1 MQPWPQTIQS
11 NVVHELRRQFEIGV
25 EAGDETV
32 IAANLQ
38 IPIYVAAI
46 KYGDRRQY
54 DIVKGIFNSPR
65 SPNARTAAIVA
76 LCNATVPELIEETFK
91 FVLTDVKEQDFAM
104 FIANLASNKNTTRK
118 VATFVKE
125 HFDEIYSRFSGK
137 FQLHYIITCAFEKLG
152 THADA
157 KGIQEFFEDKD
168 VSRFDLALQQALST
182 IHSNADLIERSAQD
196 VKSYL
201 EKANV

>member
-1 MQPWPQTIQS
+1 VQPWPQTIQS

-104 FIANLASNKNTTRK
+104 FIANLASNKNTTWK

-125 HFDEIYSRFSGK
+125 HFDEIYSRFSVN
-137 FQLHYIITCAFEKLG
+137 FQ
-152 THADA
+152 
-157 KGIQEFFEDKD
+157 
-168 VSRFDLALQQALST
+168 
-182 IHSNADLIERSAQD
+182 
-196 VKSYL
+196 
-201 EKANV
+201 